1 MLLITKLHCVINFVA
16 KCAVFELFLGGNEPV
31 LGFPRLKEG
40 FLASEAFT
48 KMLESSM
55 EEEV

>member
-1 MLLITKLHCVINFVA
+1 VISFVA
-16 KCAVFELFLGGNEPV
+16 KGAVFGIV
-31 LGFPRLKEG
+31 LRRKRTIIRFSTPKLG

-55 EEEV
+55 EEEA